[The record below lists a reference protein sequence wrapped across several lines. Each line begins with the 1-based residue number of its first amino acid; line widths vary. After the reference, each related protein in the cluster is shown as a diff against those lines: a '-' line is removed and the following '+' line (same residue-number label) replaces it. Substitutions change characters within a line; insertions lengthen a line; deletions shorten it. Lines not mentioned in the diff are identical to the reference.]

1 MSVCCVLSGR
11 GLCDELITRPEES
24 YRVWCVVVCD
34 LETLWMKMSWPTGG
48 CYAKRRRKKD
58 LLTVWSTFVTV
69 SCLHITTDWASN
81 EGRLCRIATAQACCR
96 TGLSTCSAEQACQ
109 PALQNRPVNL
119 LYRTGLST
127 CSAEQACQHAASSRF
142 DIHKVSLPFSANT
155 AAVLWNNDRR
165 PASSIIAEGRWH
177 FFLNDQTVALIN
189 QIYSV
194 INLHMFRASSLPIIR
209 SFLLYIRHW

>member
-1 MSVCCVLSGR
+1 MSVCCECCVLSGR

-109 PALQNRPVNL
+109 
-119 LYRTGLST
+119 
-127 CSAEQACQHAASSRF
+127 HAASSRF